1 MPAGWRRPALI
12 LLSVLLG
19 LAACQAS
26 ASTSPSPSA
35 VPTGTA
41 CPTGAPVESGGPS
54 PALSATAEPTAC
66 PPPTQ
71 APTPRPTASPTAAPT
86 PSPLA
91 SGCSAGQRVAA
102 GQPEIIVQAPNAGQA
117 MALTFDMGG
126 RLDPALDILQFLI
139 DNHVCATLFPTG
151 AMSQTPVGQQVLTV
165 VRAHPEL
172 FELGNHTMH
181 HCNLRNGGEGSPT
194 TAPCQTGGPPNMAF
208 VTAELTDAAAILE
221 AGSGQDPAPYWRAPY
236 GVYTD
241 QVLATAAGLG
251 YTKTIM
257 WSIDTIDWRPIS
269 DGGPTAEQITTTV
282 VTSATSGSIV
292 LMHLGGY
299 ETLDAIT
306 LMVPAL
312 RDRGLLLTSIS
323 DLLN

>member
-1 MPAGWRRPALI
+1 MPAGRRRPALI
-12 LLSVLLG
+12 VLAVLLA
-19 LAACQAS
+19 LAGCQAS
-26 ASTSPSPSA
+26 ASASPSPSA
-35 VPTGTA
+35 LPSASA
-41 CPTGAPVESGGPS
+41 CPTTAPSGSAGPS
-54 PALSATAEPTAC
+54 PAPSATAAPTAC
-66 PPPTQ
+66 PPPTPS
-71 APTPRPTASPTAAPT
+71 PTVRPTAVPTASPV
-86 PSPLA
+86 A
-91 SGCSAGQRVAA
+91 SGCSAGNRVAA
-102 GQPEIIVQAPNAGQA
+102 GQPEIIAQAPNAGQA

-139 DNHVCATLFPTG
+139 DNQVCATLFPTG
-151 AMSQTPVGQQVLTV
+151 AMSATSAGQQVLAV

-194 TAPCQTGGPPNMAF
+194 TAPCQTGGPPDMAF
-208 VTAELTDAAAILE
+208 VSAELTDAAAILE
-221 AGSGQDPAPYWRAPY
+221 AGSGQDPAPYWRPPY

-257 WSIDTIDWRPIS
+257 WSIDTIDWKLIS
-269 DGGPTAEQITTTV
+269 DGGPTAEQITTKV

-299 ETLDAIT
+299 ETLDAIN

-312 RDRGLLLTSIS
+312 RERGLLLTSIS